1 MVSVC
6 RAVYR
11 RNPLGVKDQGG
22 GRRGRFSVRPIGSS
36 ILKRKGCQKIE
47 RNLRKSFGRSLIQL
61 QEGNWQKNFTPLE
74 NPAIY
79 DRDVEKNVHSLLRTG
94 LNPRLF

>member
-1 MVSVC
+1 
-6 RAVYR
+6 
-11 RNPLGVKDQGG
+11 
-22 GRRGRFSVRPIGSS
+22 VRPIGSS
-36 ILKRKGCQKIE
+36 ILKRKGFQKIE

-79 DRDVEKNVHSLLRTG
+79 DRDVEKRCSFLTEDGVKPSSFLTGFISPIDRLSL
-94 LNPRLF
+94 